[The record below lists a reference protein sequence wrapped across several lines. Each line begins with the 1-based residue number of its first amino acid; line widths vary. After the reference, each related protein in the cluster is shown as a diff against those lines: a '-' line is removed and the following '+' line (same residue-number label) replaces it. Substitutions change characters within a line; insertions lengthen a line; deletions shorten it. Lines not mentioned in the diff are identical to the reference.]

1 MSKESERG
9 NKFFAYLRRLRAGGR
24 TNMYGA
30 VPYLV
35 QAFGID
41 RERAFQV
48 VCEWLDL
55 QAAEAALEPATPR
68 GEPARPPR
76 RAPQARGKKAVARRA
91 A

>member
-41 RERAFQV
+41 RERAFRV
-48 VCEWLDL
+48 VCEWVDL
-55 QAAEAALEPATPR
+55 QAAEAASEPATPR
-68 GEPARPPR
+68 ADPAPAR
-76 RAPQARGKKAVARRA
+76 RAPAVRGKKSVARRA